1 MYRVHVNLGGIII
14 NYATAEV
21 MYKMTHISSSVTDCA
36 EYEPADRQKEQ
47 HINEE
52 LLPELDDYV
61 VKVAKRRKRLPHT
74 CVNAVSD
81 FSNHQALYMVSGA
94 MSMSWRLSGFS
105 LTVLAGACNLCF
117 RIWSLRAQSL
127 FGA

>member
-1 MYRVHVNLGGIII
+1 MNLGGII
-14 NYATAEV
+14 NYNEE
-21 MYKMTHISSSVTDCA
+21 MYKMTHISSSMTDCA
-36 EYEPADRQKEQ
+36 EYEPVDRQKER

-61 VKVAKRRKRLPHT
+61 VKVAKRRKRLPRT

-94 MSMSWRLSGFS
+94 MSMSRGLSGFSIS
-105 LTVLAGACNLCF
+105 LTVLAGACNLYF
-117 RIWSLRAQSL
+117 RTWSLRAQSL